1 MIDVPVLVKDA
12 LRDGRRLKNYKINVM
27 QDDGITLDFVIDN
40 NSLVS
45 ESVIFDERMS
55 SGKDLVFGLCEG
67 ASIEFQYFDHP
78 SILGRRIQVL
88 IDVQYQTVNNELSWY
103 EIPIG
108 WFDVDACPRQAS
120 TGIRKVTAYN
130 KLKSDYLDQKAN
142 EILLSNLDDA
152 TVDLTVYSIRN
163 TLLNDFE
170 IEPYEYTTQ
179 ETWSSWSAFP
189 TVVTSSVKLS
199 DLVSDDGPINYYEL
213 ESAASAYGITLN
225 TNTTLGIQIRSA
237 IGLWNIYSYSDGYY
251 RFIEQKAHD
260 FGILEANFAE
270 YLKDFFDSSPLN
282 KSGTQLINGIK
293 NNQDGWK
300 RLFGI
305 YTSGTSSKAYNDYA
319 YRYQNDGSVKVD
331 GSVSDIMKHLF
342 SKADTSSLL
351 QLIYSVPQHIEITV
365 SLSGGTYGVLANFN
379 ILGDGSISYE
389 GYRGTKTYPKFHYED
404 DTPIPDIENPFSSW
418 FGFYRVYGLTN
429 ADLVTLSP
437 DEMPDFTL
445 RDLTSAVY
453 ETVCQYGR
461 LDRVT
466 DLFAGIELNRSQL
479 LPQDTLYPA
488 TDLYPGGPS
497 FSAARSTYSKLW
509 ADEDNVQKFRYLII
523 TYKGLDGDN
532 KEKEF
537 TLQRTVN
544 PDGTQDYYCSDNWL
558 FKNLVW
564 TANDIGA
571 YADAMVAKMQ
581 DIRWFPF
588 EMWCAGLPYLE
599 TGDAIEIP
607 MGEDSY
613 TSYILQRNLNGIQN
627 LQDTFINGT
636 LDIF

>member
-45 ESVIFDERMS
+45 ESVKFDERMS

-67 ASIEFQYFDHP
+67 ASIEFQYFDNP

-142 EILLSNLDDA
+142 DNLEEIFTHDYTLTVHDIKKALLGAYQVDEDRTKISSRIHPVDIIETQYLSLGTNLRLTSLYGVDSPINAYPLNISSLNTPIYIRATSLEVPYGSKRNAGIDALHGDLIGYEENYLKWLKNIIEVAPINKTWDEVLDYMCTHDGRFQHLCGVYIQVYDDVDGVFRDYWYSTVQWNYEEDHNLVH
-152 TVDLTVYSIRN
+152 TVDGTLADVMYRLTPNGPR
-163 TLLNDFE
+163 
-170 IEPYEYTTQ
+170 EYTQQVMLYYPDYIEFSLSSYEATGYAFSKYGFNYDWYVDSSLTTT
-179 ETWSSWSAFP
+179 ETSSWPAL
-189 TVVTSSVKLS
+189 K
-199 DLVSDDGPINYYEL
+199 
-213 ESAASAYGITLN
+213 
-225 TNTTLGIQIRSA
+225 
-237 IGLWNIYSYSDGYY
+237 YSDG
-251 RFIEQKAHD
+251 
-260 FGILEANFAE
+260 
-270 YLKDFFDSSPLN
+270 
-282 KSGTQLINGIK
+282 T
-293 NNQDGWK
+293 
-300 RLFGI
+300 
-305 YTSGTSSKAYNDYA
+305 
-319 YRYQNDGSVKVD
+319 
-331 GSVSDIMKHLF
+331 SVSSEAGETDNIIMYNYVNLPT
-342 SKADTSSLL
+342 ADS
-351 QLIYSVPQHIEITV
+351 IT
-365 SLSGGTYGVLANFN
+365 FK
-379 ILGDGSISYE
+379 IS
-389 GYRGTKTYPKFHYED
+389 
-404 DTPIPDIENPFSSW
+404 
-418 FGFYRVYGLTN
+418 
-429 ADLVTLSP
+429 
-437 DEMPDFTL
+437 EMPDFTL

-488 TDLYPGGPS
+488 ADLYPGGPS

-564 TANDIGA
+564 TANDIEA

>member
-120 TGIRKVTAYN
+120 TGIRKVTAFN

-142 EILLSNLDDA
+142 DNLKNLYLGDYTLSIFDIKKALLGSYKIDETKVAADSSLSP
-152 TVDLTVYSIRN
+152 YSI
-163 TLLNDFE
+163 
-170 IEPYEYTTQ
+170 I
-179 ETWSSWSAFP
+179 
-189 TVVTSSVKLS
+189 
-199 DLVSDDGPINYYEL
+199 GNYYPGFGSFKFTQL
-213 ESAASAYGITLN
+213 YGI
-225 TNTTLGIQIRSA
+225 
-237 IGLWNIYSYSDGYY
+237 
-251 RFIEQKAHD
+251 
-260 FGILEANFAE
+260 
-270 YLKDFFDSSPLN
+270 
-282 KSGTQLINGIK
+282 
-293 NNQDGWK
+293 
-300 RLFGI
+300 
-305 YTSGTSSKAYNDYA
+305 
-319 YRYQNDGSVKVD
+319 
-331 GSVSDIMKHLF
+331 
-342 SKADTSSLL
+342 
-351 QLIYSVPQHIEITV
+351 
-365 SLSGGTYGVLANFN
+365 
-379 ILGDGSISYE
+379 
-389 GYRGTKTYPKFHYED
+389 
-404 DTPIPDIENPFSSW
+404 DTPINPYEMSITDTTTSFSIGAISIKIPFRLPYVIDPNQPYYVDAARGSLLGLEQNVVEYFKNLINNAHLDRDWDDALDYICTHAGFQEVIGVEVQGSSTIKYYSTVQWEYEEAHNLAHTVAGPLSEIAYQKCPDTVNLVYPEEVQLNSLFRVLYLYGRMMNNYEWEDTYHYYADPQQTELLESDFPVCLYSDHTPFVRDEVVMW
-418 FGFYRVYGLTN
+418 IYKYTELPP
-429 ADLVTLSP
+429 ADLITFKIS
-437 DEMPDFTL
+437 EMPDFTL

-571 YADAMVAKMQ
+571 YADAMAAKMQ

>member
-88 IDVQYQTVNNELSWY
+88 IDVQYQTANNELSWY

-120 TGIRKVTAYN
+120 TGIRKVTAFN

-142 EILLSNLDDA
+142 DNLQNLYLGDYTLSIFDIKKALLGSYKIDEAKVAADSSLSP
-152 TVDLTVYSIRN
+152 YSV
-163 TLLNDFE
+163 
-170 IEPYEYTTQ
+170 IE
-179 ETWSSWSAFP
+179 
-189 TVVTSSVKLS
+189 
-199 DLVSDDGPINYYEL
+199 NYYPGFGSFKFTQL
-213 ESAASAYGITLN
+213 YGI
-225 TNTTLGIQIRSA
+225 
-237 IGLWNIYSYSDGYY
+237 
-251 RFIEQKAHD
+251 
-260 FGILEANFAE
+260 
-270 YLKDFFDSSPLN
+270 
-282 KSGTQLINGIK
+282 
-293 NNQDGWK
+293 
-300 RLFGI
+300 
-305 YTSGTSSKAYNDYA
+305 
-319 YRYQNDGSVKVD
+319 
-331 GSVSDIMKHLF
+331 
-342 SKADTSSLL
+342 
-351 QLIYSVPQHIEITV
+351 
-365 SLSGGTYGVLANFN
+365 
-379 ILGDGSISYE
+379 
-389 GYRGTKTYPKFHYED
+389 
-404 DTPIPDIENPFSSW
+404 DTPINPYEMSITDTTTSFSIGAISIKIPFRLPYVIDPNQPYYVDAARGSLLGLEQNVVEYFKNLINNAHLDKDW
-418 FGFYRVYGLTN
+418 DDALDYVCTHAGFQKVIGVEVQGSSTIKYYSTVQWEYEEAHNLTHTVAGPLSEIAYQKCPETVNLVYPEEVQLNSLSRVLYLYGRMMNNYEWEDTYHYYADPQQTELLESDFPACLYSDHTPFVRDEVAMWIYKYTELPP
-429 ADLVTLSP
+429 ADLITFKIS
-437 DEMPDFTL
+437 EMPDFTL

-571 YADAMVAKMQ
+571 YADAMAAKMQ

>member
-142 EILLSNLDDA
+142 DNLKEMFLGDYTLSIFEIKKALLGSYK
-152 TVDLTVYSIRN
+152 VDEAKIGVDSS
-163 TLLNDFE
+163 
-170 IEPYEYTTQ
+170 IEPYGIISQYM
-179 ETWSSWSAFP
+179 P
-189 TVVTSSVKLS
+189 TFGSFRLTS
-199 DLVSDDGPINYYEL
+199 
-213 ESAASAYGITLN
+213 
-225 TNTTLGIQIRSA
+225 
-237 IGLWNIYSYSDGYY
+237 
-251 RFIEQKAHD
+251 
-260 FGILEANFAE
+260 
-270 YLKDFFDSSPLN
+270 
-282 KSGTQLINGIK
+282 
-293 NNQDGWK
+293 
-300 RLFGI
+300 LFGI
-305 YTSGTSSKAYNDYA
+305 DSPVNPYEIGVTDTSTIFPIGAISDIYQFSFFNVLSQPSYVDAVQGSLLGLEQNVAMYFKTIINNANLDKTWDDALDYICTHDGFQKVMGVEVQTSSNFKYYSTIQWEYEVAHNLTHTVAGPLSEIAYQKCPDNVRLVVPKAITLASWMRTLYLYGRMMNVYTWEDVYKYYTDAQQTVLAESDFPVCMYSDNTPITQDESICMWIYKYTS
-319 YRYQNDGSVKVD
+319 
-331 GSVSDIMKHLF
+331 L
-342 SKADTSSLL
+342 
-351 QLIYSVPQHIEITV
+351 P
-365 SLSGGTYGVLANFN
+365 
-379 ILGDGSISYE
+379 
-389 GYRGTKTYPKFHYED
+389 P
-404 DTPIPDIENPFSSW
+404 
-418 FGFYRVYGLTN
+418 
-429 ADLVTLSP
+429 ADLITFKIS
-437 DEMPDFTL
+437 EMPDFTL